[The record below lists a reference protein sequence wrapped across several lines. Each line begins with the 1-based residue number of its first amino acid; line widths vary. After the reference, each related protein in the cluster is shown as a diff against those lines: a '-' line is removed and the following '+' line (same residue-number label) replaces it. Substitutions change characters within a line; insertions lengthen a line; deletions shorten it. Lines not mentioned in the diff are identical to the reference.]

1 MKRGCKNG
9 MHNVADPVYFMVIV
23 DDLPHFVRYRIIE
36 KIESLDGF
44 SYIIEA
50 LEDQEDPEVRELVLN
65 KRVGSNFRIC
75 GDSLFKTEE
84 EAVKKARDYFTML
97 VDQLS

>member
-1 MKRGCKNG
+1 MY
-9 MHNVADPVYFMVIV
+9 NVTDPVYFMVLV
-23 DDLPHFVRYRIIE
+23 DDLPYIVKYKIVE
-36 KIESLDGF
+36 KIENIDGF

-50 LEDQEDPEVRELVLN
+50 LEDQEDPAVREMVME
-65 KRVGSNFRIC
+65 KRIGSNFRVC

-84 EAVKKARDYFTML
+84 ACVKKARDYFSML

>member
-9 MHNVADPVYFMVIV
+9 TFTIGDRVYFMVIV
-23 DDLPHFVRYRIIE
+23 DDLPYFIRYKINE
-36 KIESLDGF
+36 KIESANGF
-44 SYIIEA
+44 SYVIEA
-50 LEDQEDPEVRELVLN
+50 LEDQEDPEVREMVLN

-75 GDSLFKTEE
+75 GDSLFKTEAD
-84 EAVKKARDYFTML
+84 AVNKAREYFTML

>member
-9 MHNVADPVYFMVIV
+9 MHNIEDRVYFMVLV
-23 DDLPHFVRYRIIE
+23 DDLPYIVKYKVIE
-36 KIESLDGF
+36 KIESIDGF
-44 SYIIEA
+44 SYVIEA
-50 LEDQEDPEVRELVLN
+50 MEDQEDPGIREMVLQ
-65 KRVGSNFRIC
+65 KRIGSNFRIC

-84 EAVKKARDYFTML
+84 ECMNKARDYFAML

>member
-9 MHNVADPVYFMVIV
+9 MHNIKDLVYFMVLV
-23 DDLPHFVRYRIIE
+23 DDLPYIVRYKVIE
-36 KIESLDGF
+36 KIESIDGF
-44 SYIIEA
+44 SYVIETM
-50 LEDQEDPEVRELVLN
+50 EDQEDPEIREMVQQ
-65 KRVGSNFRIC
+65 KRIGSNFRIC

-84 EAVKKARDYFTML
+84 ECVNKARDYFAML

>member
-9 MHNVADPVYFMVIV
+9 MHNVDDRVYFMVLV
-23 DDLPHFVRYRIIE
+23 DDLPYIVRYKIIE
-36 KIESLDGF
+36 KIESINGF
-44 SYIIEA
+44 SYVIEA
-50 LEDQEDPEVRELVLN
+50 MEDQEDPEIREMVLQ
-65 KRVGSNFRIC
+65 KRIGSNFRIC

-84 EAVKKARDYFTML
+84 ECVNKARDYFAML